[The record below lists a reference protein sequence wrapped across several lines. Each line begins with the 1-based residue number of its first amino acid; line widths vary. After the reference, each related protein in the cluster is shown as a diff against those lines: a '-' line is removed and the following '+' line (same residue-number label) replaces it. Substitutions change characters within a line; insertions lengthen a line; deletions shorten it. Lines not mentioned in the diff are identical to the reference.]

1 MAAAGGWN
9 NTRVTVPF
17 PCSDSLSGI
26 ATCPPP
32 QTISTD
38 GTHQVISGTAVDV
51 AGNSSA
57 AQVTLNIQQTPPSIL
72 QFTAPT
78 LIAPGQSG
86 TAVVTASDNLS
97 GITAVVF
104 RLNGATVSALAAPP
118 YTVTFTAP
126 TTANAGDTLTLT
138 VSVSDAAGN
147 ANSSSRGIQVVLAGV
162 ATGQVLSDASGLP
175 FAGASVQTIG
185 GIASGASD
193 NSGRYSLPSNSP
205 HLFLSISTVPN
216 ASAGIPATAT
226 VEREVFLQ
234 SGVGTVP
241 VDARLTSISAPNSIT
256 TSGGSRTARAPAH
269 ALARGPG

>member
-104 RLNGATVSALAAPP
+104 RLNGATVSTLAAPP

-185 GIASGASD
+185 GIESNTSD
-193 NSGRYSLPSNSP
+193 NSSRDSIPSKDSDQ
-205 HLFLSISTVPN
+205 F
-216 ASAGIPATAT
+216 
-226 VEREVFLQ
+226 
-234 SGVGTVP
+234 
-241 VDARLTSISAPNSIT
+241 T
-256 TSGGSRTARAPAH
+256 TNRTTPH
-269 ALARGPG
+269 ALSSIPCTMTA